1 MNRAPGA
8 GRFQTT
14 RWSLVLA
21 AADEARRTEAA
32 SLDELCR
39 AYWYPLYAFAR
50 RSGHDE
56 ACSQDLVQG
65 FFSALIEKDYL
76 LDADQDRGRFRTFLL
91 ASFRHHAS
99 KEREKA
105 AARKRGGDQT
115 ILSLDFE
122 DGERR
127 YRAEP
132 TGDDGPEAVF
142 ERRWAHALLDRA
154 FTALAATERGGS
166 PARAERYEH
175 LRHVLRGGPQQ
186 PYRELGEA
194 LGLSETAVKVAVHRL
209 RKRFGG
215 CLRQEIADTLSDE
228 RLVEDELLRLR
239 EALAR

>member
-1 MNRAPGA
+1 M
-8 GRFQTT
+8 
-14 RWSLVLA
+14 LA
-21 AADEARRTEAA
+21 AADEAQQPESA
-32 SLDELCR
+32 SLEELCR

-56 ACSQDLVQG
+56 ALAQDLVQG
-65 FFSALIEKDYL
+65 FFTTLIEKDYL
-76 LDADQDRGRFRTFLL
+76 RDADQQRGRFRTFLL

-105 AARKRGGDQT
+105 GAQKRGGDRT
-115 ILSLDFE
+115 ILSLDFDE
-122 DGERR
+122 GERR

-132 TGDDGPEAVF
+132 AGDNGPEAMF

-154 FTALAATERGGS
+154 LAALAEAERGGS
-166 PARAERYEH
+166 PERRERYER

-186 PYRELGEA
+186 PYRELAEA

-209 RKRFGG
+209 RKRFGA